1 VTDGHRDGPEIAAA
15 AGTAGIVSRT
25 LAAVV
30 DLVVV
35 VTLMVASLL
44 AVAGARFLV
53 SPVGFRWPSP
63 SWTLSVVVG
72 AVLATVYLT
81 VAWATAGR
89 SCGAAVLGLR
99 VLSVRGARPGW
110 FRAVVRAALCVVFPL
125 GLLWTVL
132 GRRRRS
138 LQDLLV
144 GTVVV
149 YDWTP
154 GNGHVSPLGGVP
166 GGAAPGHRVR
176 SRVEEEPR

>member
-1 VTDGHRDGPEIAAA
+1 MTDGRRDGPEVAAA
-15 AGTAGIVSRT
+15 ATAGIVSRT

-35 VTLMVASLL
+35 VALMGLALL

-63 SWTLSVVVG
+63 DWTVSLVVG
-72 AVLATVYLT
+72 ALLATGYLT

-99 VLSVRGARPGW
+99 VLSVRGSRPGW
-110 FRAVVRAALCVVFPL
+110 FRAAVRAALCVVFPL
-125 GLLWTVL
+125 GLAWSVL

-149 YDWTP
+149 YDWSP
-154 GNGHVSPLGGVP
+154 GDGHLSPRGGVP
-166 GGAAPGHRVR
+166 
-176 SRVEEEPR
+176 